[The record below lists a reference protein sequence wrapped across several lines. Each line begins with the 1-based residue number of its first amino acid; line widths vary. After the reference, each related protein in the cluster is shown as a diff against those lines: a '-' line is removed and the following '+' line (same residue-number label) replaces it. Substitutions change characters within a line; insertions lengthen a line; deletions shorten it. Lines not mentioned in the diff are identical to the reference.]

1 MTTASVDPAP
11 GVTHADVAFPAADG
25 TVLRGR
31 CSLPT
36 GATPATPVPGVVMAH
51 GFSAVKEMGVLR
63 MADAVAAAG
72 FAVLAYDHRNLGA
85 SAGEP
90 RGEIDIWAQAR
101 DYRAAFDRLTAEPGV
116 DPDRVALWG
125 SSYSGGEVLVVGA
138 ADRRVAAVVAQVPF
152 AGLAEQY
159 PDDHAAAWATLR
171 DALLAG
177 TRGAPAA
184 PIGPVPVVA
193 ARDGEPAF
201 LRDRESW
208 AWFSAAAP
216 GTRWRNECTLRTDG
230 GPVPF
235 DPGLA
240 AVHLAPTPLCMIV
253 ATDDRVAPSGI
264 ALAAFAR
271 AGEPKE
277 LVLLDGG
284 HFVPYAGEGFAVAR
298 DATVAFLRRSLRA

>member
-1 MTTASVDPAP
+1 
-11 GVTHADVAFPAADG
+11 
-25 TVLRGR
+25 
-31 CSLPT
+31 
-36 GATPATPVPGVVMAH
+36 
-51 GFSAVKEMGVLR
+51 
-63 MADAVAAAG
+63 
-72 FAVLAYDHRNLGA
+72 
-85 SAGEP
+85 
-90 RGEIDIWAQAR
+90 
-101 DYRAAFDRLTAEPGV
+101 
-116 DPDRVALWG
+116 
-125 SSYSGGEVLVVGA
+125 
-138 ADRRVAAVVAQVPF
+138 VAQVPF

-240 AVHLAPTPLCMIV
+240 AAHLAPTPLCMIV

-277 LVLLDGG
+277 LVLVDGG